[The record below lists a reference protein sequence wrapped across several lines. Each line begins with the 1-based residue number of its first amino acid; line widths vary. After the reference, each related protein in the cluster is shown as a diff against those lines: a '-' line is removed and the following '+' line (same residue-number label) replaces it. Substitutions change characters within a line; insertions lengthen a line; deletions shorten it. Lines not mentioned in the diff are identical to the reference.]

1 VAVTFQLTSDGRT
14 SHIEVGRDLLSSYA
28 LPARPDRSLVVVL
41 HQPGSRHI
49 AERIGASL
57 AAGYDVHSLGLP
69 DRDQA
74 KAWSEVA
81 SLYEWLAS
89 TGLGRND
96 TIVGVGGGAL
106 TDVAGFV
113 AATWLR
119 GVESAY
125 VPTTLLG
132 AVDAAIGG
140 KTGINVAGKNLV
152 GAFWHPASVV
162 IDLGVLE
169 ALPVALKREGF
180 AEVVKA
186 GFIADPTIV
195 EAFLRDGVDVALED
209 VVTPAVK
216 VKVDVVSED
225 YREVGRRAILNFGH
239 TIGHAIEFSSGMSH
253 GDAVAVGMVAAG
265 AISEARYG
273 CALPIRA
280 ALERLGLPVSAHGRA
295 DEFLELVRLDKKRDS
310 GGVRMVLLT
319 DLGAPVV
326 DHVSTDELRIGLS
339 AIGVAS

>member
-1 VAVTFQLTSDGRT
+1 MADSFQLTSDGRS
-14 SHIEVGRDLLSSYA
+14 SHIAVGRDLISSYE
-28 LPARPDRSLVVVL
+28 LPLRPDRRRVAVL
-41 HQPGSRHI
+41 YQPGSRLI
-49 AERIGASL
+49 AERVVAS
-57 AAGYDVHSLGLP
+57 AVGSHEVNSLGLP
-69 DRDQA
+69 DRDLA
-74 KAWSEVA
+74 KTWTEVA

-89 TGLGRND
+89 IGIGRND
-96 TIVGVGGGAL
+96 TIVGVGGGAV
-106 TDVAGFV
+106 TDVTGFV

-140 KTGINVAGKNLV
+140 KTGINVSGKNLV
-152 GAFWHPASVV
+152 GAFWAPSSVV
-162 IDLGVLE
+162 IDLDVLD

-186 GFIADPTIV
+186 GFIAAPTIV
-195 EAFLRDGVDVALED
+195 EAFLRHGIDVTLED
-209 VVTPAVK
+209 VVSPAVK

-239 TIGHAIEFSSGMSH
+239 TIGHAIEYSSDMSH
-253 GDAVAVGMVAAG
+253 GYAVAVGMVAAG

-273 CALPIRA
+273 CSLPIHA
-280 ALERLGLPVSAHGRA
+280 ALERLGLPVSTNGIASEIMA
-295 DEFLELVRLDKKRDS
+295 LVQRDKKRDS

-319 DLGAPVV
+319 DLGAPVI
-326 DHVSTDELRIGLS
+326 DHVSSDELRMGL
-339 AIGVAS
+339 AAVGVTS